1 MVVGGG
7 GGPFLWS
14 APRRRAGP
22 GRRPWAK
29 ISCSAAAPV
38 RRQATMRGRASPS
51 ASASA
56 GPGEPSGVDDA
67 LSQIDELLRHADE
80 AVDVLLKSRLADL
93 RKKYVETM
101 RMERAVQLELIR
113 CYSQSDLRL
122 SKLRR
127 VEEAGV
133 RFLRDARAASETA
146 AAASTEDGADG
157 VGAGAGSVEASALE
171 LLEIVY
177 RGDDS
182 FKLISSKERARGGL
196 GPAWTDAPGDEDAGV
211 RCPAPAMDA
220 SERV

>member
-1 MVVGGG
+1 
-7 GGPFLWS
+7 
-14 APRRRAGP
+14 
-22 GRRPWAK
+22 
-29 ISCSAAAPV
+29 
-38 RRQATMRGRASPS
+38 MRGRETPS

-56 GPGEPSGVDDA
+56 SPGRAEPSGVDDA
-67 LSQIDELLRHADE
+67 LHQIDELLRHADE

-93 RKKYVETM
+93 RRKYIETE

-146 AAASTEDGADG
+146 AAASPEDGL
-157 VGAGAGSVEASALE
+157 GAEAGSVEARALE

-182 FKLISSKERARGGL
+182 FQLISSMERVRGGA
-196 GPAWTDAPGDEDAGV
+196 GPADGRAGDG
-211 RCPAPAMDA
+211 
-220 SERV
+220 